1 MKLFASVVGFL
12 LFLCGNAQNQGFI
25 PPEDYFVIEGDT
37 VINSSIE
44 LKEVILFQPLRFS
57 NYDEAKRYVILRERT
72 HKVYPYAKM
81 AADRLN
87 VLSERLNK
95 IKSKINKMKMSKS
108 TSMICALITTFIWG
122 TAFIAQDTG
131 MDNIG
136 PLTFNFSRFFVG
148 FITILPIALFFER
161 KKILV
166 EISSNSKVF
175 YKYLLFMGI
184 SLFLGTYLQQASLQ
198 YTNIANAAFFTVFY
212 VPIVPI
218 LLFFIYSKKVHWS
231 IWPAIGLCILG
242 VYLLS
247 DFSNSEIMLGDGL
260 VILCSVFW
268 ALHIIFAGKFME
280 EFDIPMFYAALQALF
295 VATLSLIFSFIF
307 EEINI
312 SKILMESSS
321 ILYAG
326 ALSGGIAF
334 TLQMYAQKN
343 IEEAPAAIIY
353 SLEGVFAAVAGW
365 IILNQF
371 LSTNNM
377 IGCLLILIA
386 VISSQISPSSKN

>member
-1 MKLFASVVGFL
+1 MTKS
-12 LFLCGNAQNQGFI
+12 
-25 PPEDYFVIEGDT
+25 
-37 VINSSIE
+37 
-44 LKEVILFQPLRFS
+44 
-57 NYDEAKRYVILRERT
+57 
-72 HKVYPYAKM
+72 
-81 AADRLN
+81 
-87 VLSERLNK
+87 LS
-95 IKSKINKMKMSKS
+95 MV
-108 TSMICALITTFIWG
+108 CALVTTFIWG

-136 PLTFNFSRFFVG
+136 PLTFNAARFVVG
-148 FITILPIALFFER
+148 FLTILPLALFFER
-161 KKILV
+161 KKIKL
-166 EISSNSKVF
+166 EILSKSKLF
-175 YKYLLFMGI
+175 MKYLVFMGV
-184 SLFLGTYLQQASLQ
+184 SLFLGTFLQQTALQ

-231 IWPAIGLCILG
+231 IWPAIGLCVFG

-295 VATLSLIFSFIF
+295 VALLSIIFSYIF

-334 TLQMYAQKN
+334 TLQMFAQKN

-353 SLEGVFAAVAGW
+353 SLEGVFAAIAGW
-365 IILNQF
+365 VILNQF
-371 LSTNNM
+371 LSINNM

-386 VISSQISPSSKN
+386 VISSQISPSTKN

>member
-1 MKLFASVVGFL
+1 
-12 LFLCGNAQNQGFI
+12 
-25 PPEDYFVIEGDT
+25 
-37 VINSSIE
+37 
-44 LKEVILFQPLRFS
+44 
-57 NYDEAKRYVILRERT
+57 
-72 HKVYPYAKM
+72 
-81 AADRLN
+81 
-87 VLSERLNK
+87 
-95 IKSKINKMKMSKS
+95 MSKS

-148 FITILPIALFFER
+148 FITILPIALIFER
-161 KKILV
+161 KKIFV

-175 YKYLLFMGI
+175 YKYLFFMGI

-212 VPIVPI
+212 VPLVPI
-218 LLFFIYSKKVHWS
+218 LLFFIYASKVHWS
-231 IWPAIGLCILG
+231 IWPSIGLCVFG

-247 DFSNSEIMLGDGL
+247 DFSNSEVMLGDAL

-280 EFDIPMFYAALQALF
+280 TFNIPIFYAALQALL
-295 VATLSLIFSFIF
+295 VAALSLLFSYFF
-307 EEINI
+307 EEIKFSNI
-312 SKILMESSS
+312 LLESSS
-321 ILYAG
+321 IIYAG
-326 ALSGGIAF
+326 VFSGGIAF
-334 TLQMYAQKN
+334 TLQMFAQKN

-353 SLEGVFAAVAGW
+353 SLEGVFAALAGW

-371 LSTNNM
+371 LDLSNI
-377 IGCLLILIA
+377 IGCCLILIA
-386 VISSQISPSSKN
+386 VIFSQLAPSSKN

>member
-1 MKLFASVVGFL
+1 MTKS
-12 LFLCGNAQNQGFI
+12 
-25 PPEDYFVIEGDT
+25 
-37 VINSSIE
+37 
-44 LKEVILFQPLRFS
+44 
-57 NYDEAKRYVILRERT
+57 
-72 HKVYPYAKM
+72 
-81 AADRLN
+81 
-87 VLSERLNK
+87 LS
-95 IKSKINKMKMSKS
+95 MV
-108 TSMICALITTFIWG
+108 CALVTTFIWG

-136 PLTFNFSRFFVG
+136 PLTFNAARFVVG
-148 FITILPIALFFER
+148 FLTILPLALFFER
-161 KKILV
+161 KKIKL
-166 EISSNSKVF
+166 EILSKSKLF
-175 YKYLLFMGI
+175 MKYLVFMGV
-184 SLFLGTYLQQASLQ
+184 SLFLGTFLQQTALQ

-231 IWPAIGLCILG
+231 IWPAIGLCVFG

-295 VATLSLIFSFIF
+295 VALLSIIFSYIF

-334 TLQMYAQKN
+334 TLQMFAQKY

-353 SLEGVFAAVAGW
+353 SLEGVFAAIAGW
-365 IILNQF
+365 VILNQF

-386 VISSQISPSSKN
+386 VISSQISPSTKS

>member
-1 MKLFASVVGFL
+1 MTKS
-12 LFLCGNAQNQGFI
+12 
-25 PPEDYFVIEGDT
+25 
-37 VINSSIE
+37 
-44 LKEVILFQPLRFS
+44 
-57 NYDEAKRYVILRERT
+57 
-72 HKVYPYAKM
+72 
-81 AADRLN
+81 
-87 VLSERLNK
+87 LS
-95 IKSKINKMKMSKS
+95 MV
-108 TSMICALITTFIWG
+108 CALVTTFIWG

-136 PLTFNFSRFFVG
+136 PLTFNAARFVIG
-148 FITILPIALFFER
+148 FLTILPLALFFER
-161 KKILV
+161 KKIKL
-166 EISSNSKVF
+166 EILSKSKLF
-175 YKYLLFMGI
+175 MKYLVFMGV
-184 SLFLGTYLQQASLQ
+184 SLFLGTFLQQTALQ

-231 IWPAIGLCILG
+231 IWPAIGLCVFG

-280 EFDIPMFYAALQALF
+280 EFDIPIFYAALQALF
-295 VATLSLIFSFIF
+295 VALLSIIFSYIF

-334 TLQMYAQKN
+334 TLQMFAQKN

-353 SLEGVFAAVAGW
+353 SLEGVFAAIAGW
-365 IILNQF
+365 VILNQF

-386 VISSQISPSSKN
+386 VISSQISPSTKS